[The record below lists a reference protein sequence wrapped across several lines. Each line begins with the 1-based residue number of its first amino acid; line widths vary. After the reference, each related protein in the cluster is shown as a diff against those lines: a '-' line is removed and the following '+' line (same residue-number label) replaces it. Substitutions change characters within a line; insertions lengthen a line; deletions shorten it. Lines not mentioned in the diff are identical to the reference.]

1 MRAFISKSE
10 IRGKIAAPSSKS
22 YTIRGLMCTALTKGT
37 SEIISPLISDDTEAA
52 IDVLTNI
59 GVRFSQGTKSWQVT
73 GGDFHIPGAPL
84 YCRESA
90 ATLRFMTAICSLVP
104 GQCELHA
111 APSLAVR
118 PIMPLIKALK
128 QLGIDCHYQKDKKCI
143 VVKGGALKSG
153 VAELPGNISSQFVSA
168 LLLISPFVEDEMII
182 RLTASLE
189 SKPYVLMTMEC
200 LQEFGITV
208 SFSEDLREFVTPRQP
223 YNPVKYTVEGDW
235 SSASYLLASGAL
247 CGEIKVSNLHPRSLQ
262 GDSLIVDFLK
272 EMEAPVTT
280 VKGSVTVKRSRLKAI
295 KADLTDCIDLL
306 PTLAV
311 LAAAARGT
319 SVFTGIERARLKESN
334 RVIAIREGLAKMGIE
349 TEEERNRLTI
359 TGATP
364 EGAVIDSRGDHRIA
378 MAFSL
383 LGTLAG
389 NTIIKG
395 AECVIKTYPEFW
407 DTLKSI
413 GGEVKLD
420 E

>member
-10 IRGKIAAPSSKS
+10 IKGKIAAPSSKS
-22 YTIRGLMCTALTKGT
+22 YTIRGLMCAALAKGT

-52 IDVLTNI
+52 IDTLTKI
-59 GVRFSQGTKSWQVT
+59 GVRFSQGTNSWQVT
-73 GGDFHIPGAPL
+73 SGDFHTPSAPL
-84 YCRESA
+84 YCRASA
-90 ATLRFMTAICSLVP
+90 ATMRFMTAICSLVP
-104 GQCELHA
+104 GHCELYA

-118 PIMPLIKALK
+118 PIMPLIQALK
-128 QLGIDCHYQKDKKCI
+128 QLGIDCHYRKDKGCI

-168 LLLISPFVEDEMII
+168 LLLISPFAEEEMIV
-182 RLTASLE
+182 RLTTPLE

-208 SFSEDLREFVTPRQP
+208 TFSENLREFVTPRQP
-223 YNPVKYTVEGDW
+223 YNPIRYTVEGDW

-247 CGEIKVSNLHPRSLQ
+247 CGEIEVSNLNSRSLQ
-262 GDSLIVDFLK
+262 GDRIMVDFLK
-272 EMEAPVTT
+272 DMGASVSTGQ
-280 VKGSVTVKRSRLKAI
+280 GSVTVRRSRLKAI

-311 LAAAARGT
+311 LAATAKGT

-334 RVIAIREGLAKMGIE
+334 RVGAVREGLAKMGIE
-349 TEEERNRLTI
+349 TEEERNQLTI
-359 TGATP
+359 TGAIP
-364 EGAVIDSRGDHRIA
+364 EGAMIDSRGDHRIA

-383 LGTLAG
+383 LGTLVG
-389 NTIIKG
+389 GTIIEG
-395 AECVIKTYPEFW
+395 AECVVKTYPEFW